1 MKIRP
6 SEEKL
11 NKTPLGLWAT
21 AQTPRTTNR
30 AALRLAKETGLPFP
44 IVKAHLHL
52 AGFGVEGDK
61 W

>member
-6 SEEKL
+6 PAL
-11 NKTPLGLWAT
+11 NFNKTPLGLWAKT
-21 AQTPRTTNR
+21 QTSPSAHRVAKRVSAQ
-30 AALRLAKETGLPFP
+30 TGLPFP

-52 AGFGVEGDK
+52 AGLGVDGDK

>member
-6 SEEKL
+6 SAL
-11 NKTPLGLWAT
+11 NFNKTPLGLWAT
-21 AQTPRTTNR
+21 AHQVQNPHR
-30 AALRLAKETGLPFP
+30 AARKLAVQTGLPFP

-52 AGFGVEGDK
+52 AGLGVEGDK